1 MSLAVLQRNE
11 NDVVIGQP
19 DFFTVTSGNG
29 NTHLKSM
36 VQEVAKNGFE
46 ASGGVSKAAED
57 IIKKI
62 HELSPSG
69 RFVRLDGSK
78 RILLASEADSL
89 QYTLIALRKAIATFS
104 LLRLGTEVRSGIAT
118 CSKDHIPIQDKEQT
132 SSVSLIK
139 KSSNGNLPVKQDA
152 VRSNLTSIL
161 LHNVRDTKS
170 KTSENTSETESRAD
184 DSPYSYQT
192 SRDAHIVPDHALSS
206 NNESTISVGNSE
218 KPMMPMTIEKPKF
231 ARQVTPPEE
240 TVQDQYNETKN
251 SAVASDKKMFK
262 VDNDLLDQLDKVKL
276 ARKSCPTPKSNAG
289 IFDAIMLNKNDV
301 LIGLPEHSY
310 YCGNVKFQNYVLSVF
325 RKDDLSRSHSEHAL
339 TRIAKLIFYQIRN
352 LTPSGRFLLKEV
364 TSGEMLELQPRFS
377 LLHIINELHKADVA
391 TSFLRFP
398 GDISSTRKNKC
409 NGAHQANEN
418 MQSTRLVQNVQSP
431 SHLKKRKYEHLHGKR
446 SVEMFSEEYSRTQI
460 LDQGKTDYKS
470 KCVKFN
476 PIARVFVIP

>member
-1 MSLAVLQRNE
+1 MSLTVLHRNE

-19 DFFTVTSGNG
+19 DIFTVTSGNG

-57 IIKKI
+57 VIKKI
-62 HELSPSG
+62 HELNPSG
-69 RFVRLDGSK
+69 RFVRLDGSQK
-78 RILLASEADSL
+78 ILLASEADSL

-118 CSKDHIPIQDKEQT
+118 CSNDHIPIQDKEQT
-132 SSVSLIK
+132 SSFSLIK
-139 KSSNGNLPVKQDA
+139 KSPNGNLPLKQDA
-152 VRSNLTSIL
+152 IRSNLTSLL
-161 LHNVRDTKS
+161 LHNVRDTMS
-170 KTSENTSETESRAD
+170 KTSENTPGTESRAD
-184 DSPYSYQT
+184 DSPYRYQT
-192 SRDAHIVPDHALSS
+192 SRDAHIVPDHALSG
-206 NNESTISVGNSE
+206 NNENTISVGNSE
-218 KPMMPMTIEKPKF
+218 KLVMPMTIEKPKF
-231 ARQVTPPEE
+231 ARQVTPEE
-240 TVQDQYNETKN
+240 TVQDQFNETKN

-352 LTPSGRFLLKEV
+352 LTPSGRFLLKEA
-364 TSGEMLELQPRFS
+364 TSGEMLELQPRFA

-398 GDISSTRKNKC
+398 GDISPTHINKC
-409 NGAHQANEN
+409 NDTHEANES

-431 SHLKKRKYEHLHGKR
+431 SHLKKRKYEHLHAKR
-446 SVEMFSEEYSRTQI
+446 SVEMFSEEYSISQI
-460 LDQGKTDYKS
+460 LDQEKTEFKS